1 HSIEVRKE
9 ESIESRTA
17 NLSGNL
23 KTLNFTLE
31 ILKEGEL
38 KVVVLDQNA
47 EPVLDAE
54 ILIDGIYV
62 GETDS
67 EGTLSKV
74 LEAGSYIVEARFES
88 VSESSKVFVK
98 EKSLEILNL
107 FLKIEKKGNVE
118 VLVTDDDGNPIERAE
133 IYLDAIYKGMTDSS
147 GRILIED
154 LEEGSYSLRMS
165 KSGYNSY
172 TRNVKVIF
180 GETQVYM
187 VQLEKKLNLLV
198 YGGVALGGLAILLL
212 ILFFAS
218 RRKGVVEEIPSKPP
232 LSEKKKK
239 AKVPLKT
246 PRKGRIIP
254 IQREKPAAKL
264 CKICEGYL
272 DKPGDLYTCPVCD
285 QVYHRECARRTKD
298 CPFCGKK
305 IEVGEER

>member
-1 HSIEVRKE
+1 MKI
-9 ESIESRTA
+9 
-17 NLSGNL
+17 
-23 KTLNFTLE
+23 
-31 ILKEGEL
+31 
-38 KVVVLDQNA
+38 KVVLLLVL
-47 EPVLDAE
+47 
-54 ILIDGIYV
+54 ILAFFVSLTGAVNGLLRIEANVTMYKLYVDGVHEMTEGVWCRTGCPSTSAQPDGI
-62 GETDS
+62 
-67 EGTLSKV
+67 
-74 LEAGSYIVEARFES
+74 
-88 VSESSKVFVK
+88 
-98 EKSLEILNL
+98 
-107 FLKIEKKGNVE
+107 
-118 VLVTDDDGNPIERAE
+118 
-133 IYLDAIYKGMTDSS
+133 
-147 GRILIED
+147 
-154 LEEGSYSLRMS
+154 
-165 KSGYNSY
+165 
-172 TRNVKVIF
+172 
-180 GETQVYM
+180 